1 MPCQFSRAFLSTF
14 ATTGLTALLF
24 SSTNSGFAAP
34 VPALSADSFVDS
46 IGVNVHL
53 TYDGTPYERFEDL
66 IKPKL
71 KELGIRHIRDGAYQE
86 EDFFH
91 KVKSL
96 ADDGIKTT
104 LIFSGNPPTEVIATA
119 NKLTGAVEAIEGPN
133 ESDLEV
139 FNFTHKGDKFPEGT
153 RKYQKEMFAAVKNEG
168 ATKHLPVVLPSMGW
182 GENADK
188 MGKLNSAGDYCNL
201 HSYPNIGQPP
211 TIDLDSYFIPHI
223 KNMCGSSLPMWATET
238 GYHNVIS
245 NELGIS
251 DGAAGKYI
259 PRLLLGNFKRNI
271 ERTYLYEL
279 VNQSS
284 DPNDDQSNFGLLRF
298 DGSPKPAFT
307 AIKNMNSLLKD
318 SAVKFTP
325 QSLDYEIEGDKQGI
339 ETVLLQKSNG
349 DYYLILWQ
357 ETKSWDNDSK
367 KDINVPNKKVKV
379 SLKNSAKKLE
389 TYDPTKSIS
398 ALNAE
403 ASAKAIDISVPDY
416 PVILRI
422 DTNGTQRQPL
432 SSESQKQPTS
442 SGDQKSQPQP
452 SSTEQLS
459 PSATPPK
466 QSTSAGDEAEVETS
480 SQSES
485 VEQLEPI
492 QAEEVE
498 N

>member
-1 MPCQFSRAFLSTF
+1 MPCQFSRASLSTF
-14 ATTGLTALLF
+14 ATATFTALLF
-24 SSTNSGFAAP
+24 SSTNSAFAAP
-34 VPALSADSFVDS
+34 VPAKSADSFVDS

-53 TYDGTPYERFEDL
+53 TYGGTPYERFEDL

-91 KVKSL
+91 KLKSL
-96 ADDGIKTT
+96 AADGIKAT

-119 NKLTGAVEAIEGPN
+119 KKLTGAIEAIEGPN

-153 RKYQKEMFAAVKNEG
+153 RKYQKEMFAAVKSDT
-168 ATKHLPVVLPSMGW
+168 ATKNLPVVLPSMGW

-211 TIDLDSYFIPHI
+211 TIDLDTYFIPHI
-223 KNMCGSSLPMWATET
+223 KNMCDRLPMWATET
-238 GYHNVIS
+238 GYHNVVS
-245 NELGIS
+245 HELGIS
-251 DGAAGKYI
+251 ELAAGKYI

-271 ERTYLYEL
+271 VRTYLYEL

-307 AIKNMNSLLKD
+307 AIKNMNSLLKEPG
-318 SAVKFTP
+318 AKFIP
-325 QSLDYEIEGDKQGI
+325 QSLDYEIAGDKQGI
-339 ETVLLQKSNG
+339 ESVLLQKSNG

-357 ETKSWDNDSK
+357 ETRSWDNDSK
-367 KDINVPNKKVKV
+367 KDIAVQDKKIKV
-379 SLKNSAKKLE
+379 SLKNSASKLE
-389 TYDPTKSIS
+389 VYDPTKSTS
-398 ALNAE
+398 AQKAE
-403 ASAKAIDISVPDY
+403 TGAKAIDISVPDY
-416 PVILRI
+416 PVILRVA
-422 DTNGTQRQPL
+422 THGANQPSLTQG
-432 SSESQKQPTS
+432 QKQGTTS
-442 SGDQKSQPQP
+442 TDNKSQ
-452 SSTEQLS
+452 S
-459 PSATPPK
+459 PSVQFSPSDADSK
-466 QSTSAGDEAEVETS
+466 QSTSTDGEALVEIEDETS

-485 VEQLEPI
+485 VE
-492 QAEEVE
+492 